1 MVPGMDSVT
10 RILSHEATRGRAAT
24 YLWLGLIVVVAA
36 AVRGFHLGARPFWID
51 EMYSVWFSQRTWT
64 ELWTLVPAIETHS
77 PLYYTL
83 LKAWAWL
90 EDYREWWLR
99 TLSVVASVLCIPVIY
114 AVVTRMSVGA
124 EKQWCGLAAA
134 GALALNH
141 VQLMYAQE
149 TRPYALLSL
158 AVGVTLFGVASFY
171 AIVTAAP
178 GPGREQAAK
187 PVIPDGKD
195 ARLTAT
201 LVIAC
206 AFSTALWLHNTAL
219 VLFGLPVIL
228 LAIGILRLSQ
238 RPAHDFAWLAL
249 AGLLVLVLW
258 SPNIRWITG
267 NVSALRQSFWLHPP
281 GVRDVAMSLVELFG
295 YMNGQLIPW
304 VFALA
309 LNVAMAG
316 FTALG
321 LLKALRVAPHAAFAA
336 TVILCVPIAI
346 CVLVSWAVVPIFL
359 VRTLV
364 WVAFGQAAALGWFI
378 ALGRPEFLFARAGMV
393 ASVAAITIA
402 AMFHRQPAGDPWPD
416 AVRSLRA
423 DAAHT
428 SLIVFAPNFLEFP
441 IRWYGGSPTA
451 DQEFLPMPA
460 PFPALGRSAYPSGL
474 RGEPAIEP
482 TDVALL
488 ARHVAG
494 KQQVWIVS
502 RNYHLFDREG
512 FLYMYLQCSRGPPQ
526 TLVTLGELRLWRFG
540 PATVDDRE
548 SQSCLRQVYEAREQA
563 VRASPST

>member
-1 MVPGMDSVT
+1 MVRGVDSVT

-24 YLWLGLIVVVAA
+24 YLWLSLIVVVAA

-90 EDYREWWLR
+90 GDYREWWLR

-134 GALALNH
+134 AALALDR
-141 VQLMYAQE
+141 VQILYAQE

-158 AVGVTLFGVASFY
+158 ALGFTLLGLASFY
-171 AIVTAAP
+171 AIVTAAAD
-178 GPGREQAAK
+178 PGRKQVAK
-187 PVIPDGKD
+187 PATLDGTD

-201 LVIAC
+201 LVITC
-206 AFSTALWLHNTAL
+206 AFSTASWLHSTAL
-219 VLFGLPVIL
+219 VLVGLPVTL

-238 RPAHDFAWLAL
+238 RPAHDFVWLAL
-249 AGLLVLVLW
+249 AGLAVLVLW
-258 SPNIRWITG
+258 SPNIRWIAG
-267 NVSALRQSFWLHPP
+267 DVSALRQGFWLHPP
-281 GVRDVAMSLVELFG
+281 GVRDVATSLLELFG
-295 YMNGQLIPW
+295 YVNRQLLPW
-304 VFALA
+304 FFALV

-321 LLKALRVAPHAAFAA
+321 LLKAIRVAPHAAFA
-336 TVILCVPIAI
+336 TIVILCVPIAI
-346 CVLVSWAVVPIFL
+346 CVLVSWTVVPIFL
-359 VRTLV
+359 TRTLV
-364 WVAFGQAAALGWFI
+364 WVAFGQAAAWGWFI
-378 ALGRPEFLFARAGMV
+378 VLGRREFLFARAGMV
-393 ASVAAITIA
+393 ASVAALTIV
-402 AMFHRQPAGDPWPD
+402 AMFHHWPTGDPWPD

-423 DAAHT
+423 DAART
-428 SLIVFAPNFLEFP
+428 SLIVFVPNFLEFP
-441 IRWYGGSPTA
+441 IRWYGGNPTV

-460 PFPALGRSAYPSGL
+460 PFPALSRSAYPSGL
-474 RGEPAIEP
+474 RGEPAIEA

-494 KQQVWIVS
+494 KEQVWIVS
-502 RNYHLFDREG
+502 RDYRLFDRNG

-540 PATVDDRE
+540 LATVDDRE
-548 SQSCLRQVYEAREQA
+548 DQSCLRQIYEATQRA